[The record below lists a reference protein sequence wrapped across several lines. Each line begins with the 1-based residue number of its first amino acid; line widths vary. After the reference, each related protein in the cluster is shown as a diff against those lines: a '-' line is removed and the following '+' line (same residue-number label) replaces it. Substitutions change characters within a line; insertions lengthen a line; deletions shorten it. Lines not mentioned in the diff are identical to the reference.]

1 MTVFVTRSSL
11 KLDFKNIMY
20 MLFHYFPQPKMLFTI
35 SRTVLNFFCIFL
47 DITLILLIFVV
58 FQVFIIK
65 KMVFSEIKT

>member
-1 MTVFVTRSSL
+1 
-11 KLDFKNIMY
+11 MY